1 MSPSI
6 KSQLRDT
13 ELDTK
18 PSVEVLSQETAKQGV
33 NADELPEILASKTP
47 EEMLALKKRFVRKI
61 DTRLMPML
69 VVLFL
74 LKYSAFL

>member
-18 PSVEVLSQETAKQGV
+18 PNVEVLSQEHMKNGLV
-33 NADELPEILASKTP
+33 SDDLPAILSSKTP
-47 EEMLALKKRFVRKI
+47 EEMTALRKGLVRKI
-61 DTRLMPML
+61 DMRLMPML

-74 LKYSAFL
+74 LK

>member
-1 MSPSI
+1 MSSSI

-13 ELDTK
+13 GLDTK
-18 PSVEVLSQETAKQGV
+18 PNIEVLSQETAKHGIPT
-33 NADELPEILASKTP
+33 DELPEILANKTP
-47 EEMLALKKRFVRKI
+47 EELITLRKGFVRKI

-74 LKYSAFL
+74 LK

>member
-18 PSVEVLSQETAKQGV
+18 PNIEVLSQETAKNGIS
-33 NADELPEILASKTP
+33 ADDLPEILAGKSP
-47 EEMLALKKRFVRKI
+47 EELITLRKGLVRKI
-61 DTRLMPML
+61 DNRLMPML

-74 LKYSAFL
+74 LK